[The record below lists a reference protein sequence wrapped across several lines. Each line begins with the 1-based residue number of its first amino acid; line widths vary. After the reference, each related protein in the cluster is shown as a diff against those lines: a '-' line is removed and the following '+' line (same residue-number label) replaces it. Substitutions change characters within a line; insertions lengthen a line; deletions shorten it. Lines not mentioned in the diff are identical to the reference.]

1 MKRLNG
7 DLIMKKFFSAAL
19 LASALA
25 IAPASAAVTFTGNF
39 IGVSINN
46 QGTLSSL
53 KHDPAGNGV
62 YGVNDYIT
70 PGSPH
75 EGFSTVSTQ
84 GGFAGNTNAGG
95 AAYTGPASA
104 VLTGAAALGY
114 TFAAGWT
121 GGNSLLSVNHRYF
134 YNNGDERIRII
145 TTITALS
152 DLTSLAF
159 ARSVDPDPDV
169 NTSGSFS
176 TNNQRGN
183 SLFGTDDFIGA
194 AGPVTGL
201 TLALVNNNGAT
212 YTSNTLIGSGCC
224 SNINPTTVL
233 LGGPNSVVGDRSLN
247 MAWNI
252 GDLRAGSTA
261 TIEYFYAVGAKI
273 DTTGGGGAVPESSTW
288 MMMIAGFGIAGMSLR
303 SRRRNAVASLA

>member
-1 MKRLNG
+1 M
-7 DLIMKKFFSAAL
+7 L
-19 LASALA
+19 LASTVVA
-25 IAPASAAVTFTGNF
+25 APAMAAVTFNGSF
-39 IGVSINN
+39 IGVSINDV
-46 QGTLSSL
+46 GTLSSL
-53 KHDPAGNGV
+53 KHDPTGAGS

-70 PGSPH
+70 PGTPH
-75 EGFSTVSTQ
+75 EGFSTNSTE
-84 GGFAGNTNAGG
+84 GGFRGNGNASG
-95 AAYTGPASA
+95 ANYSGSASSI
-104 VLTGAAALGY
+104 LTGAAALGY
-114 TFAAGWT
+114 TFAAGWS
-121 GGNSLLSVNHRYF
+121 GANSLLSINNRYF

-152 DLTSLAF
+152 DVTSLAF

-212 YTSNTLIGSGCC
+212 YTSNTLINSFCC
-224 SNINPTTVL
+224 SNVDPYTVL
-233 LGGPNSVVGDRSLN
+233 GGGANNTVGDNSLN

-252 GDLRAGSTA
+252 GNLKAGETA
-261 TIEYFYAVGAKI
+261 TIEYFYAVGDKI
-273 DTTGGGGAVPESSTW
+273 DRVGGPGAVPESSTW

-303 SRRRNAVASLA
+303 GRRRNAIASLA